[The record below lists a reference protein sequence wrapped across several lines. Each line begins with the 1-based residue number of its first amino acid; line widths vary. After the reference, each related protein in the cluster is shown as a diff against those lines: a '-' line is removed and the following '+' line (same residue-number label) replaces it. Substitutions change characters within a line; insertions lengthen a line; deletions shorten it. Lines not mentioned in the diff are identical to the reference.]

1 MLLLKTSS
9 WLCFVGSDPLTS
21 PTPPPSYPH
30 HSSPTPQAAFVT
42 ATFPY
47 VMLLVLLIRGVT
59 LPGALDG
66 IIYYLYPDLS
76 RLTDPQVRPPHLQP
90 PGGLTPYSPVPTLS
104 SPFRFGWT
112 LGPRSSSPTPSAWA
126 SSPRLA
132 VTTPTTTTA
141 IGAGLDLQLPPL
153 IRKPRSP
160 KTIDCL

>member
-21 PTPPPSYPH
+21 PTPPPSYPY

-47 VMLLVLLIRGVT
+47 VMLLVLLVRGVT

-76 RLTDPQVRPPHLQP
+76 RLTDPQVRPPTSNP
-90 PGGLTPYSPVPTLS
+90 PGVSPPIHLSPPYLP
-104 SPFRFGWT
+104 
-112 LGPRSSSPTPSAWA
+112 PS
-126 SSPRLA
+126 
-132 VTTPTTTTA
+132 
-141 IGAGLDLQLPPL
+141 GLDGRWDPDLLLLRHRPGLPHLAWQLQHLPQQL
-153 IRKPRSP
+153 
-160 KTIDCL
+160 L